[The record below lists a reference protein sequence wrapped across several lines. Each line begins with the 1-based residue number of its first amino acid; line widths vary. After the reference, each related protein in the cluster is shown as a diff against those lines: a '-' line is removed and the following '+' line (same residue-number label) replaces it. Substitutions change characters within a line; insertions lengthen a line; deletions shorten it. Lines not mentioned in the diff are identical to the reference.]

1 MGAIPYTLQDNV
13 MLEYLCCLADI
24 NSWENLKQFPLRF
37 SASLDHFPHSQKGDK
52 NLSPVYLIGHLRKF
66 HAVMFA
72 KVLVN
77 FKSL

>member
-1 MGAIPYTLQDNV
+1 MEEFKTVPFTL
-13 MLEYLCCLADI
+13 LSLSGSLCHP
-24 NSWENLKQFPLRF
+24 W
-37 SASLDHFPHSQKGDK
+37 KGDK
-52 NLSPVYLIGHLRKF
+52 NLSPVYLIGHLSKF